1 MTHAAARSCGSK
13 SATSD
18 SPPYVPVSERC
29 RSSAS
34 CIFTMLRIACTSGVG
49 QLFVPPAV
57 NDATSTIEGTDVIS
71 TSFRPPSDMVA
82 MCELVRLFAVGALST
97 VLLVG

>member
-1 MTHAAARSCGSK
+1 MFLSQNGAAPLHRVFLPCCGSQ
-13 SATSD
+13 
-18 SPPYVPVSERC
+18 
-29 RSSAS
+29 
-34 CIFTMLRIACTSGVG
+34 CISGVG
-49 QLFVPPAV
+49 QFFVPHAV